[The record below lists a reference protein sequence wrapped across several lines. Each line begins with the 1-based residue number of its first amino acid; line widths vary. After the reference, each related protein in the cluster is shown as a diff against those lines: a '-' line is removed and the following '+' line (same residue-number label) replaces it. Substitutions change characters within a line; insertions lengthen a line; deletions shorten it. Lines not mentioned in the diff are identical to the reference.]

1 MDVISFVVKGGLPPG
16 YLAAG
21 RQRPRGGGRWA
32 ERLRR
37 RRRAMEAMEEMADVV
52 QPEDA
57 AGGRSLPRLRDLADV
72 VARIV
77 ARRGPVHLTGLR
89 GAARAAVIASLARE
103 DLPVL
108 CLVPTAKAGDALFE
122 DLHAMLGDPGRSRLR
137 AFPRH
142 DTPPYDRFSPQ
153 PFVVAQR
160 MDVLHRLL
168 AAAGAGAAGPP
179 AEAPPVIV
187 APWTAL
193 AARVPARDAVAARTV
208 RLAAGQAVDRDDLV
222 ESLVAAGYTRMPLVE
237 DRGEIAVRGG
247 IVDVFPPQRERP
259 VRIELLADEI
269 ESIREFDPASQRSQ
283 ATLESVAFAPP
294 RELLLD
300 RNRVIERSDE
310 IRELAQS
317 QQVPPRQVDELI
329 DSLLRGFAPP
339 GAEALAPLLQPGLE
353 SLLDYLPSE
362 TLVIVDDGAAG
373 RERLARYASE
383 AFSAYDAAR
392 ASGRLVCAPDDVLL
406 PIEPLIDAVSAR
418 APVLLERLD
427 VTGDPGERY
436 AVRAYG
442 HDELRSALV
451 KARTSDQALAPLA
464 DRLAEWV
471 SEGWRVTITAALL
484 SSAERLRELLDG
496 YGIEA
501 RVANDSRPVWRW
513 SAPGTVVVRV
523 ATVSE
528 GFVLPLERLAVVTE
542 EEIFGPR
549 DHRRSTRLSLMESA
563 AIEGL
568 AQLAPG
574 DPLVHAEHGIGIY
587 RGLVPLELGGSAGEF
602 LRLEYEGGDRLFVP
616 VHRLNLVQ
624 RYVGADGHAP
634 RIDRLG
640 GSTWEKA
647 KRSVRRSIRDMAK
660 ELLAL
665 HAARELAEGH
675 SYAPRDRHLEEFEA
689 TFPHEETPDQLAAI
703 EDVLADLH
711 RPRPMDR
718 LVCGDVGYGKT
729 EVAVRAAFR
738 VVMEGRQTAVLV
750 PTTILAQQHEETFR
764 ARFEGY
770 PVRIESLSRFR
781 SAKEAKAVLEGLEAG
796 TVDVVVG
803 THRLLQRA
811 VRFRDLGLLV
821 IDEEHRFGVA
831 HKEKL
836 KQIKKTVDV
845 LTLTATPIPRTLQMA
860 FTGIRDLSVI
870 QTPPA
875 DRLSIRTQVCR
886 FSDAV
891 IREAILREVRRGGQ
905 VFFVHNRVQSIDA
918 MAEHLQRVVP
928 EVKILVAHGQMKEND
943 LEKRMLAFMHGE
955 ADVLLCTTIIESGLD
970 IPRANTML
978 VNRADTLGLAQ
989 LYQLRGRVGRST
1001 HRAYA
1006 YLLVRSEA
1014 GLTADA
1020 ERRLQAIQDLA
1031 ELGSGFRLASMDL
1044 EIRGAGNLL
1053 GAEQSGNL
1061 AALGYD
1067 AYMEMLEEAV
1077 AELRGQPR
1085 ETEVDPEIRLPVTA
1099 RLPEAFVPDVSQRLV
1114 LYKRLAS
1121 SRDDADVG
1129 RIRDEILDRY
1139 GHLPAEAENLLHVIR
1154 LKILAR
1160 RLGVASVEIAK
1171 GHLVLVAG
1179 PAARIDP
1186 HRLVGRVLQQGGG
1199 IRVTPDHRILAPA
1212 PRGGDPGVLFDAAR
1226 RLLES
1231 LGDGAPTPEE
1241 PAHRA

>member
-1 MDVISFVVKGGLPPG
+1 MT
-16 YLAAG
+16 
-21 RQRPRGGGRWA
+21 
-32 ERLRR
+32 
-37 RRRAMEAMEEMADVV
+37 
-52 QPEDA
+52 DA
-57 AGGRSLPRLRDLADV
+57 ATDSSPPAIRDLAE
-72 VARIV
+72 VA
-77 ARRGPVHLTGLR
+77 ARVCARSGTVRLTGLR
-89 GAARAAVIASLARE
+89 GSARAAVVSELIRAHADRA
-103 DLPVL
+103 VV
-108 CLVPTAKAGDALFE
+108 CLVPTSKSGDALLD
-122 DLHAMLGDPGRSRLR
+122 DLRSMLGEAGAERLR

-142 DTPPYDRFSPQ
+142 DTPPFDRFSPQ
-153 PFVVAQR
+153 PFVLAQR
-160 MDVLHRLL
+160 MDVLYRLL
-168 AAAGAGAAGPP
+168 VAAGPRESVAARKP
-179 AEAPPVIV
+179 APIVV

-193 AARVPARDAVAARTV
+193 ATRVPSREVVRARSVELTV
-208 RLAAGQAVDRDDLV
+208 GQSVDRDALA
-222 ESLVAAGYTRMPLVE
+222 ETLIAAGYTRMSLVE
-237 DRGEIAVRGG
+237 ERGELSVRGG
-247 IVDVFPPQRERP
+247 ILDVFPPQRSRP
-259 VRIELLADEI
+259 VRIELLGDEV
-269 ESIREFDPASQRSQ
+269 ESIREFDAASQRSQ
-283 ATLESVAFAPP
+283 ERLASVVCAPP
-294 RELLLD
+294 RELLFD
-300 RNRVIERSDE
+300 RETVIERSDA
-310 IRELAQS
+310 IRALGEAERI
-317 QQVPPRQVDELI
+317 PPRHVDETI
-329 DSLLRGFAPP
+329 DALLRGSIPP

-353 SLLDYLPSE
+353 TFLDFLPDDA
-362 TLVIVDDGAAG
+362 LVVIDDDAAG
-373 RERLARYASE
+373 RERLVRYAAE
-383 AFSAYDAAR
+383 AFGSHDVAR
-392 ASGRLVCAPDDVLL
+392 AGGRLACAPDQVLVSPEALAADV
-406 PIEPLIDAVSAR
+406 AAR
-418 APVLLERLD
+418 RPVHLERLD
-427 VTGDPGERY
+427 VAEGAGAAERY
-436 AVRAYG
+436 NVRAYG
-442 HDELRSALV
+442 HDALRRELV
-451 KARTSDQALAPLA
+451 KARTSEQALGPLV

-471 SEGWRVTITAALL
+471 AQRWRVTLAAPVL
-484 SSAERLRELLDG
+484 SGAERLRELLATYEVPAHLAID
-496 YGIEA
+496 A
-501 RVANDSRPVWRW
+501 RPVARW
-513 SAPGTVVVRV
+513 SAPGRIEVRV

-528 GFVLPLERLAVVTE
+528 GFSLPIERLAVVTE

-549 DHRRSTRLSLMESA
+549 ERHRAARLSLMESA

-568 AQLAPG
+568 GQLAPG

-587 RGLVPLELGGSAGEF
+587 RGLVPLELGGASGEF

-634 RIDRLG
+634 RLDRLG

-675 SYAPRDRHLEEFEA
+675 AYAPRDRHLEEFEA
-689 TFPHEETPDQLAAI
+689 AFPHEETPDQLAAI
-703 EDVLADLH
+703 EDVLADLQ

-738 VVMEGRQTAVLV
+738 VVMEGRQVAVLV

-764 ARFEGY
+764 KRFEGY

-781 SAKEAKAVLEGLEAG
+781 SAKDSKAVLAGLRDG
-796 TVDVVVG
+796 TLDIVIG
-803 THRLLQRA
+803 THRLLQKS
-811 VRFRDLGLLV
+811 VEFRHLGLLV

-831 HKEKL
+831 HKERL

-886 FSDAV
+886 FTDSL

-905 VFFVHNRVQSIDA
+905 VFFVHNRVHGIDE
-918 MAEHLQRVVP
+918 MAEHLRRIVP
-928 EVKILVAHGQMKEND
+928 EVKLLVAHGQMNEHE

-955 ADVLLCTTIIESGLD
+955 SDVLLCTTIVESGLD
-970 IPRANTML
+970 IPRANTIL
-978 VNRADTLGLAQ
+978 VNRADALGLAQ
-989 LYQLRGRVGRST
+989 LYQLRGRVGRSA

-1020 ERRLQAIQDLA
+1020 ARRLEAIQDLA

-1067 AYMEMLEEAV
+1067 TYMQMLEEAV
-1077 AELRGQPR
+1077 AELRGQPH
-1085 ETEVDPEIRLPVTA
+1085 ETEVDPEIRLPVA
-1099 RLPEAFVPDVSQRLV
+1099 AKLPEDFVPDVSQRLV

-1121 SRDDADVG
+1121 SREDGDVD

-1139 GHLPAEAENLLHVIR
+1139 GRLPPQAENLLHVIR

-1160 RLGVASVEIAK
+1160 RLGVASVDLVRGE
-1171 GHLVLVAG
+1171 LVLTAG
-1179 PAARIDP
+1179 PATRIDP
-1186 HRLVGRVLQQGGG
+1186 QRLVRHVLGGG
-1199 IRVTPDHRILAPA
+1199 AKLRVTPDHRIHAPA
-1212 PRGGDPGVLFDAAR
+1212 PAGGDPRTLFEAAR
-1226 RLLES
+1226 ALLAS
-1231 LGDGAPTPEE
+1231 LDGDPHAASGGAPAE
-1241 PAHRA
+1241 RSSS